1 MVNREVLQLNNV
13 VAVVVTYNRIEMLKK
28 CISAIENQTYSCDIL
43 IVNNA
48 STDNTEEWIVSYSKS
63 KDNIIYYNTGENI
76 GGAGG
81 FNYGMRK
88 AVEAGYDYVWVMDD
102 DCIPNT
108 DALEKLMNADKILG
122 GPENY
127 GYLSSVVLWTDGTE
141 CKMNRQKI
149 RKAYYENV
157 HYLKD
162 SIIQVEQSTFVS
174 LLFSAQTIKKVGL
187 PIKDF
192 FIWGD
197 DIEYTR
203 RITVRNSMNSFMVG
217 SSQVVHAM
225 KENTGS
231 SIATDVPERINRYR
245 YAFRNEGYLYRKE
258 GIKGIAYYIAKCGL
272 NFCRIIFKAK
282 DHKSKRCWALSSSM
296 IKGLWFNPQIE
307 YVD

>member
-88 AVEAGYDYVWVMDD
+88 AVEACYDYVWVMDD

-157 HYLKD
+157 HFLKD

-174 LLFSAQTIKKVGL
+174 LLFPAQTIKKVGL

-245 YAFRNEGYLYRKE
+245 YAFRNEGYLYRQE

-282 DHKSKRCWALSSSM
+282 DHKLKRCRVLIGSM
-296 IKGLWFNPQIE
+296 IKGLFFNPDVE
-307 YVD
+307 KV

>member
-1 MVNREVLQLNNV
+1 MLQLNNV

-28 CISAIENQTYSCDIL
+28 CISAILNQTYSCDIL

-48 STDNTEEWIVSYSKS
+48 STDNTEEWIMSYSKS

-88 AVEAGYDYVWVMDD
+88 AVEAGYDYVWIMDD

-174 LLFSAQTIKKVGL
+174 LLFPAQTIKKVGL

-197 DIEYTR
+197 DIEFTR
-203 RITVRNSMNSFMVG
+203 RITVRNNMQSFMVG
-217 SSQVVHAM
+217 SSQVIHAM

-231 SIATDVPERINRYR
+231 SIATDAPERINRYR
-245 YAFRNEGYLYRKE
+245 YAFRNEGYLYRQE
-258 GIKGIAYYIAKCGL
+258 GIKGIVYYILKCGL

-282 DHKSKRCWALSSSM
+282 DHKSKRCRVLICSM
-296 IKGLWFNPQIE
+296 IRGFFFNPKIE

>member
-1 MVNREVLQLNNV
+1 MLQLNNV

-174 LLFSAQTIKKVGL
+174 LLFPAQTIKKVGL

-197 DIEYTR
+197 DIEFTR
-203 RITVRNSMNSFMVG
+203 RITVRNNMQSFMVG

-245 YAFRNEGYLYRKE
+245 YAFRNEGYLYKQE

-282 DHKSKRCWALSSSM
+282 DHKLKRCRVLIGSM
-296 IKGLWFNPQIE
+296 IKGLFFNPDVE
-307 YVD
+307 KV

>member
-1 MVNREVLQLNNV
+1 MLQLNNV
-13 VAVVVTYNRIEMLKK
+13 VAVVVTYNRLEMLKK

-217 SSQVVHAM
+217 NSKVVHAM

-245 YAFRNEGYLYRKE
+245 YAFRNEGYLYRQE

-282 DHKSKRCWALSSSM
+282 DHKLKRCRVLIGSM
-296 IKGLWFNPQIE
+296 IKGLFFNPKIE
-307 YVD
+307 KV

>member
-1 MVNREVLQLNNV
+1 MVNREVLQLNKT

-28 CISAIENQTYSCDIL
+28 CIYALEAQIHNCDI
-43 IVNNA
+43 IVIDNA
-48 STDNTEEWIVSYSKS
+48 STDETAVWLKQYTNEKE
-63 KDNIIYYNTGENI
+63 NICFFNTGANL

-81 FNYGMRK
+81 FNYGIRK
-88 AVEAGYDYVWVMDD
+88 AVETGYDYVWIMDD
-102 DCIPNT
+102 DCIPNA

-127 GYLSSVVLWTDGTE
+127 GYLSSVVLWTDGAE

-174 LLFSAQTIKKVGL
+174 LLFPAQTIKKVGL

-203 RITVRNSMNSFMVG
+203 RITVRNRMNSFMVG
-217 SSQVVHAM
+217 SSQVIHAM

-231 SIATDVPERINRYR
+231 GIATDVPERINRYR
-245 YAFRNEGYLYRKE
+245 YAFRNEGYLYRRE
-258 GIKGIAYYIAKCGL
+258 GIKGIVYYILKCGL

-282 DHKSKRCWALSSSM
+282 DHKSKRCWVLSSSM

-307 YVD
+307 YLD

>member
-1 MVNREVLQLNNV
+1 MLQLNNV

-157 HYLKD
+157 HFLKD

-217 SSQVVHAM
+217 NSKVVHAM

-245 YAFRNEGYLYRKE
+245 YAFRNEGYLYRQE

-282 DHKSKRCWALSSSM
+282 DHKLKRCRVLIGSM
-296 IKGLWFNPQIE
+296 IKGLFFNPDVE
-307 YVD
+307 KV

>member
-1 MVNREVLQLNNV
+1 MLQLNNV

-245 YAFRNEGYLYRKE
+245 YAFRNEGYLYKPE

-282 DHKSKRCWALSSSM
+282 DHKLKRCRVLIGSM
-296 IKGLWFNPQIE
+296 IKGLFFNPKIE
-307 YVD
+307 KV

>member
-1 MVNREVLQLNNV
+1 M
-13 VAVVVTYNRIEMLKK
+13 VVTYNRLIMLKETV
-28 CISAIENQTYSCDIL
+28 SAIESQTYPCDIL
-43 IVNNA
+43 LVDNA
-48 STDNTEEWIVSYSKS
+48 STDGTGLWAAEYAAGKE
-63 KDNIIYYNTGENI
+63 NITYCNTGANI

-88 AVEAGYDYVWVMDD
+88 AVEHGYDYVWVMDD
-102 DCIPNT
+102 DCIPNSDT
-108 DALEKLMNADKILG
+108 LEKLMDADRTLG
-122 GPENY
+122 GPVNY

-149 RKAYYENV
+149 KKAYYENV

-174 LLFSAQTIKKVGL
+174 ILFPAATVKKVGL
-187 PIKDF
+187 PIKEF

-203 RITVRNSMNSFMVG
+203 RITVRNSMPSFMVG
-217 SSQVVHAM
+217 NSQVVHAM

-245 YAFRNEGYLYRKE
+245 YAFRNEAYLYRKE
-258 GIKGIAYYIAKCGL
+258 GIKGIVYYILKCGL
-272 NFCRIIFKAK
+272 NLCRILFKAK
-282 DHKSKRCWALSSSM
+282 DHRIKRCRVLIGSM
-296 IKGLWFNPQIE
+296 IKGLFFNPKIE
-307 YVD
+307 RV

>member
-81 FNYGMRK
+81 FNYAMRK

-217 SSQVVHAM
+217 SRQFVHAM

-282 DHKSKRCWALSSSM
+282 DHKFKRCCVLISSM
-296 IKGLWFNPQIE
+296 IKGLFFNPKIE
-307 YVD
+307 KV

>member
-217 SSQVVHAM
+217 NSKVVHAM

-245 YAFRNEGYLYRKE
+245 YAFRNEGYLYRQE

-282 DHKSKRCWALSSSM
+282 DHKLKRCRVLIGSM
-296 IKGLWFNPQIE
+296 IKGLFFNPKIE
-307 YVD
+307 KV

>member
-88 AVEAGYDYVWVMDD
+88 AVEAVYDYVWVMDD

-157 HYLKD
+157 HFLKD

-174 LLFSAQTIKKVGL
+174 LLFPAQTIKKVGL

-245 YAFRNEGYLYRKE
+245 YAFRNEGYLYRQE

-282 DHKSKRCWALSSSM
+282 DHKLKRCRVLIGSM
-296 IKGLWFNPQIE
+296 IKGLFFNPKIE
-307 YVD
+307 KV

>member
-174 LLFSAQTIKKVGL
+174 LLFPTQTIKKVGL

-245 YAFRNEGYLYRKE
+245 YAFRNEGYLYRQE

-282 DHKSKRCWALSSSM
+282 DHKLKRCRVLIGSM
-296 IKGLWFNPQIE
+296 IKGLFFNPDVE
-307 YVD
+307 KV

>member
-1 MVNREVLQLNNV
+1 MLQLNNV

-48 STDNTEEWIVSYSKS
+48 STDNTEEWIMSYSKS

-88 AVEAGYDYVWVMDD
+88 AVESGYDYVWIMDD
-102 DCIPNT
+102 DCIPNPDT
-108 DALEKLMNADKILG
+108 LEKLMDADKTLG
-122 GPENY
+122 GHENY

-141 CKMNRQKI
+141 CRMNRQKI

-174 LLFSAQTIKKVGL
+174 LLFPAQTIKKVGL

-197 DIEYTR
+197 DIEFTR
-203 RITVRNSMNSFMVG
+203 RITVRNNMQSFMVG
-217 SSQVVHAM
+217 SSQVVHEM

-231 SIATDVPERINRYR
+231 SIATDVPQRINRYR
-245 YAFRNEGYLYRKE
+245 YAFRNEGYLYRQE
-258 GIKGIAYYIAKCGL
+258 GIKGIVYYILKCGL
-272 NFCRIIFKAK
+272 NFCRILFKAK
-282 DHKSKRCWALSSSM
+282 DHKIKRCQILIYSI
-296 IKGLWFNPQIE
+296 IKGLFFNPDVE
-307 YVD
+307 KV

>member
-13 VAVVVTYNRIEMLKK
+13 VAVVVTYNRLEMLKK

-48 STDNTEEWIVSYSKS
+48 STDNTEEWIMSYSQS

-81 FNYGMRK
+81 FNFGIRK

-141 CKMNRQKI
+141 CKMNRQKFKKTTVSGDYY
-149 RKAYYENV
+149 RKKGLQAV
-157 HYLKD
+157 T
-162 SIIQVEQSTFVS
+162 QATFVS
-174 LLFSAQTIKKVGL
+174 LLFPASTIRKAGL
-187 PIKDF
+187 PIKEF

-203 RITVRNSMNSFMVG
+203 RIAVRMDMPSYLVEDSAVI
-217 SSQVVHAM
+217 HAM

-231 SIATDVPERINRYR
+231 NIATDVSERINRYN
-245 YAFRNEGYLYRKE
+245 YAFRNENYLYRKE
-258 GIKGIAYYIAKCGL
+258 GLKGFYYYTAKCVFNIL
-272 NFCRIIFKAK
+272 KILFKAENRRIA
-282 DHKSKRCWALSSSM
+282 RCGVILKCF
-296 IKGLWFNPQIE
+296 IRGLFFNPKIE
-307 YVD
+307 YIG

>member
-1 MVNREVLQLNNV
+1 M
-13 VAVVVTYNRIEMLKK
+13 VVTYNRLEMLK
-28 CISAIENQTYSCDIL
+28 STVASIEEQTYACDVM

-48 STDNTEEWIVSYSKS
+48 STDGTEEWATQYSLN
-63 KDNIIYYNTGENI
+63 KDNISYFNTGANI

-88 AVEAGYDYVWVMDD
+88 AVEAGYDYVWIMDD
-102 DCIPNT
+102 DCIPNP
-108 DALEKLMNADKILG
+108 DSLEKLMDGDKTLG

-157 HYLKD
+157 HFLKD
-162 SIIQVEQSTFVS
+162 SIVQVEQSTFVS
-174 LLFSAQTIKKVGL
+174 LLFPTGTIKKVGL

-203 RITVRNSMNSFMVG
+203 RITVRNNMPSFMVG
-217 SSQVVHAM
+217 NSQVIHAM

-245 YAFRNEGYLYRKE
+245 YAFRNEAYLYKKE
-258 GIKGIAYYIAKCGL
+258 GLKGIVYYIAKCGL

-282 DHKSKRCWALSSSM
+282 DHKFKRCCVLISSM
-296 IKGLWFNPQIE
+296 IKGLFFTPKIE
-307 YVD
+307 KV

>member
-1 MVNREVLQLNNV
+1 MLQLNNV

-108 DALEKLMNADKILG
+108 DALEKLMDADKTLG
-122 GPENY
+122 GYENY

-174 LLFSAQTIKKVGL
+174 LLFPAQTIKKVGL

-197 DIEYTR
+197 DIEFTR
-203 RITVRNSMNSFMVG
+203 RITVRNNMQSFMVG

-245 YAFRNEGYLYRKE
+245 YAFRNEGYLYKQE

-282 DHKSKRCWALSSSM
+282 DHKLKRCRVLIGSM
-296 IKGLWFNPQIE
+296 IKGLFFNPDVE
-307 YVD
+307 KV

>member
-1 MVNREVLQLNNV
+1 LGNREVLQLNNV

-28 CISAIENQTYSCDIL
+28 CILAIENQTHSCDIL

-48 STDNTEEWIVSYSKS
+48 STDNTEEWIMSYSKS
-63 KDNIIYYNTGENI
+63 KDNIIYCNTGENV

-88 AVEAGYDYVWVMDD
+88 AVESGYDYVWIMDD

-108 DALEKLMNADKILG
+108 DALEKLINADKILG

-157 HYLKD
+157 HFLKY
-162 SIIQVEQSTFVS
+162 SIMQVEQSTFVS
-174 LLFSAQTIKKVGL
+174 LLFPAQTIKKVGL

-197 DIEYTR
+197 DIEFTR
-203 RITVRNSMNSFMVG
+203 RITVRNHMQSFMVG
-217 SSQVVHAM
+217 SSQVIHAM

-258 GIKGIAYYIAKCGL
+258 GVRGIVYYILKCGL

-282 DHKSKRCWALSSSM
+282 DYKTKRCRVLIGSM
-296 IKGLWFNPQIE
+296 VKGLVFNPKIE